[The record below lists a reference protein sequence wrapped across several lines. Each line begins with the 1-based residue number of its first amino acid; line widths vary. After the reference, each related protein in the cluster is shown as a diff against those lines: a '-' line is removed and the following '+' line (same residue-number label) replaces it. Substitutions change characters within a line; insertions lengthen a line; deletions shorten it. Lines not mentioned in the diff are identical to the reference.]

1 MGQNWST
8 LWTGKSRAYRGHA
21 PQASAPGLHI
31 QDPAYDDNEELIRPE
46 NWNWT
51 LSLSLSIWKPLEL
64 AAHKDLLLLITKLVS
79 TTFFFVKSPWALN
92 LKQEHPST
100 H

>member
-51 LSLSLSIWKPLEL
+51 LSLSLYLETPGASCTQRF
-64 AAHKDLLLLITKLVS
+64 AAADHQISVYNILLCKIPMSFKLEARAS
-79 TTFFFVKSPWALN
+79 
-92 LKQEHPST
+92 
-100 H
+100 

>member
-1 MGQNWST
+1 
-8 LWTGKSRAYRGHA
+8 
-21 PQASAPGLHI
+21 LHI

-79 TTFFFVKSPWALN
+79 YNILLCKIPMSFKLEARAS
-92 LKQEHPST
+92 
-100 H
+100 